1 MKTLINTFAK
11 PKKIF
16 KKISFFL
23 LDYVGYMQS
32 GVSETEK
39 KQIGEVGNMR
49 R

>member
-1 MKTLINTFAK
+1 MNTLINTFAN
-11 PKKIF
+11 PKNIF

-39 KQIGEVGNMR
+39 KHIGEIGNIR